1 MNSDWRPVPDATE
14 TLADGRRRE
23 WACRDISAPA
33 PVPVA
38 APIAQ
43 PQAADVELDS
53 DPPSRPGHG
62 FRRRQAQPRFA
73 DRVDDRVELD
83 AVAQLRIDNARAGR
97 DFERNTITTAKRLG
111 IWQWV
116 VLVFGLGSIGWGV
129 WVSIRGGGEYPQTQP
144 SAPNVRS
151 RSDRS
156 DRADRSG
163 GSGGGSGVNH
173 SRDLLIEWE
182 RSATWKRL
190 RESEQE
196 AARKAVEADR

>member
-129 WVSIRGGGEYPQTQP
+129 WVSI
-144 SAPNVRS
+144 
-151 RSDRS
+151 
-156 DRADRSG
+156 
-163 GSGGGSGVNH
+163 GGSGVNH